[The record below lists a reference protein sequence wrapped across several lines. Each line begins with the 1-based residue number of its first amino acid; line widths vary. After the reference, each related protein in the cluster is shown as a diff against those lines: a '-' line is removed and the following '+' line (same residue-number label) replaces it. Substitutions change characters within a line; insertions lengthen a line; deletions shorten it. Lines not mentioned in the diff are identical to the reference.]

1 MSPGLALICGI
12 GIISLPWILIGSCVV
27 RAARRAVA
35 DTQVGKHWLR
45 VCFGGIMRATLT
57 AILPISF
64 GISVLIITYH
74 EAQSGLQDQLY
85 FIGVFLIL
93 GLFLAGLLGLFL
105 SLIAFGAGLY
115 RLDRVVPALK
125 ATIVLLA
132 TSSVFSLTQG
142 SF

>member
-1 MSPGLALICGI
+1 
-12 GIISLPWILIGSCVV
+12 
-27 RAARRAVA
+27 
-35 DTQVGKHWLR
+35 
-45 VCFGGIMRATLT
+45 MRATLT